1 MLTLH
6 GVESSVTHGKRFRIA
21 DSDISVHG
29 IQEVLISWWTE
40 NGVRDA
46 TGLLH
51 RAAKTW
57 PGRGTPLVD
66 ELIMEAPYS
75 LVMAMVKRDPTLHP
89 RHSRIVS
96 ALIAEH
102 GSKACMVTP
111 RRIEFEAMEVAR
123 TILKVF
129 SKYRDIQKDPVKKA
143 ALLRKCTVE
152 QRNKLQQ
159 LLDQIAVVQ
168 EGVVDRSSVPHSSGV
183 VRSRLE
189 LTNGDDGGAGGDL
202 LCDIDNMA
210 SDFGGGAG
218 SDLTFDIDNLASDF
232 GHSIHGA

>member
-1 MLTLH
+1 MLTLQ
-6 GVESSVTHGKRFRIA
+6 GVESTVTHGKRFRIA

-66 ELIMEAPYS
+66 ELIMEAPYT
-75 LVMAMVKRDPTLHP
+75 LAMAMVKADQTLHP

-159 LLDQIAVVQ
+159 LLDQIVVVQ
-168 EGVVDRSSVPHSSGV
+168 EGVVARSSVPLS
-183 VRSRLE
+183 
-189 LTNGDDGGAGGDL
+189 NGDDGGAGGDL
-202 LCDIDNMA
+202 MCDIDNLA

-218 SDLTFDIDNLASDF
+218 SDLTFDIDNMASDF